1 MEALAVDKLVEK
13 GEFRSHV
20 AQAIAEAIDITIK
33 AANFVTV
40 PMLDA
45 RFAQSEAKME
55 ARFSSIEKSLEAAK
69 VWALRLYAGLV
80 IALFTA
86 LAVDHHWIVSRE
98 DQLMAQVYARSDAR
112 FAEQEAR
119 SDASYRELRA
129 RSDASFKEMLARS
142 DAMQTRSDTSF
153 KEMQARSDAGFKEM
167 QARSDASFKEMQART
182 DARFSEQQARSDHQ
196 FDQLRT
202 LILSAP
208 QKPHS
213 AAHPSPP
220 STPAP

>member
-129 RSDASFKEMLARS
+129 RSDA
-142 DAMQTRSDTSF
+142 
-153 KEMQARSDAGFKEM
+153 
-167 QARSDASFKEMQART
+167 MQART